1 MSLAEM
7 RKELRELRKS
17 SKEHAPVSRMKKN
30 DITSELERLRH
41 MRETTAHAAATG
53 APPLDKR
60 MEPKHRSIKEAKEAT
75 DMAHSH
81 PVAHA
86 APAAAKKEKAAPAKK
101 KSGGKLA
108 ALMKMLEEM
117 SSSDEE

>member
-7 RKELRELRKS
+7 RKELKELRKS

-30 DITSELERLRH
+30 DVTAELERLRH
-41 MRETTAHAAATG
+41 MRETTAAPAATG

-86 APAAAKKEKAAPAKK
+86 APAAAKKAAAPAKK
-101 KSGGKLA
+101 KSGSGLA
-108 ALMKMLEEM
+108 KLMKMLEEM